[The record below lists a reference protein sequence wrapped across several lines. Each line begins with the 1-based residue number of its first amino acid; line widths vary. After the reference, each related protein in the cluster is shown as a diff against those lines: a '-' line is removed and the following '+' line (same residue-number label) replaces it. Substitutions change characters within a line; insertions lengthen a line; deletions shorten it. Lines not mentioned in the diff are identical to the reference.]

1 MKRQLL
7 LSVALSVL
15 ATSAFALPAAEQAI
29 PQVKSDAV
37 HISQTV
43 AEGGRDRLEQKG
55 LVEGGS
61 DRLQERNAVTEGGRD
76 RLEQKGL
83 VEGGSDRLQERN
95 AVAEGGSDRLAEM
108 HKATS

>member
-1 MKRQLL
+1 MFPYWSNIHLL
-7 LSVALSVL
+7 IL
-15 ATSAFALPAAEQAI
+15 E
-29 PQVKSDAV
+29 
-37 HISQTV
+37 
-43 AEGGRDRLEQKG
+43 LEQKG

-61 DRLQERNAVTEGGRD
+61 DRLQERNAVAEGGRD

>member
-15 ATSAFALPAAEQAI
+15 ATSAFALPATEQAI
-29 PQVKSDAV
+29 PQAKADAA

-61 DRLQERNAVTEGGRD
+61 DRLQQREF
-76 RLEQKGL
+76 
-83 VEGGSDRLQERN
+83 
-95 AVAEGGSDRLAEM
+95 VAEGGSDRLDDM